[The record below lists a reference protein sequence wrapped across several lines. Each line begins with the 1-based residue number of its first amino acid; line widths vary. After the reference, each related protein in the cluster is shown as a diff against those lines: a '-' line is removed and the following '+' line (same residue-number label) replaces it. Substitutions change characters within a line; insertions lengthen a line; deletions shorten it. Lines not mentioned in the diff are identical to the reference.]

1 VQKVSKL
8 REYEAKSNAGFSN
21 SVLALSRRL
30 PDLRVTWIDLFSKF
44 DEVLMNPAQYGF
56 TNATIAA
63 LDDPSLADKSFTGPG
78 ADYVFWDSLH
88 PTTKLHKLLAAWN
101 LEALTNS
108 VLETLDVQL
117 EGGSPTVQ
125 MNHLQIG
132 RDYTLQ
138 KGADLTNWTDL
149 NSFTASAGTNV
160 WTQPQNGVAP
170 GFYRLGWQR

>member
-1 VQKVSKL
+1 M
-8 REYEAKSNAGFSN
+8 
-21 SVLALSRRL
+21 
-30 PDLRVTWIDLFSKF
+30 DLFTKF

-63 LDDPSLADKSFTGPG
+63 LDDTSLPDKSFTGPG
-78 ADYVFWDSLH
+78 ADYVFWNSLH
-88 PTTKLHKLLAAWN
+88 PTTKLHELITVWN

-117 EGGSPTVQ
+117 EGGSSIVQ

-138 KGADLTNWTDL
+138 KSVDFSNWTNL
-149 NSFTASAGTNV
+149 HSFTASAGTNV
-160 WTQPQNGVAP
+160 WTQAPNGTVP
-170 GFYRLGWQR
+170 GFYRLQWQR